1 MVRWTEARA
10 KPAPPLWSAP
20 TSGAS
25 RIATVIPRYSRPA
38 MARIWSDE
46 SKLAR
51 WLDVELAA
59 LEGWAEVG
67 AIPSEDVTEIRARA
81 TAPTAERV
89 AEIEQVT
96 DHDTAAFVDA
106 VAEQL
111 GPEGRWLHYGL
122 TSSDV
127 VDTALSLQIQDAGRL
142 ILEGVDRAFSAV
154 VDRAEEHR
162 HTVCVG
168 RSHGVH
174 AEPITFGWKL
184 AGWAFELDRTRGRL
198 QRALEANRV
207 GQLSGTVGTY
217 AQLEPEVERIACER
231 LGLEPDPLSTQVIAR
246 DRHAELLYALAL
258 TATSLERFAT
268 EIRHLA
274 RTEVREVE
282 EPFGKG
288 MKGSSAMPHKR
299 NPKVAERICGLARVV
314 RGTALVGLENVP
326 LWHERDISQSSA
338 ERVAIPDAF
347 VALDYMLDRFSWIVE
362 GLVVHPERMRR
373 NLDAGYGLVF
383 SHPLLLALIHA
394 GLARDEAYRLVQAHA
409 MRAWEEERDFEE
421 LVRADPQVS
430 GRVEVDAVFNLDA
443 ALRHTDT
450 IFDRLHALV
459 REEEP
464 VHA

>member
-1 MVRWTEARA
+1 
-10 KPAPPLWSAP
+10 
-20 TSGAS
+20 
-25 RIATVIPRYSRPA
+25 VIPRYSRPA
-38 MARIWSDE
+38 MARIWSEE
-46 SKLAR
+46 SKLAQ

-59 LEGWAEVG
+59 LEGWVEVG
-67 AIPSEDVTEIRARA
+67 AIPAGDVAEIRARA
-81 TAPTAERV
+81 KAPTPERV

-111 GPEGRWLHYGL
+111 GPEGRWFHYGL

-127 VDTALSLQIQDAGRL
+127 VDTALSLQIQDAGQL
-142 ILEGVDRAFSAV
+142 ILEGVDRALGAV
-154 VDRAEEHR
+154 VARAEEHR
-162 HTVCVG
+162 NTVCIG

-184 AGWAFELDRTRGRL
+184 AGWAFELDRARARL
-198 QRALEANRV
+198 VRALEANRI

-217 AQLEPEVERIACER
+217 AQVEPEVERIACER

-246 DRHAELLYALAL
+246 DRHAELLGALAL
-258 TATSLERFAT
+258 AATSLERFAT

-314 RGTALVGLENVP
+314 RANALVGLENMP

-338 ERVAIPDAF
+338 ERVVIPDSFLA
-347 VALDYMLDRFSWIVE
+347 VDYMLDRFSWIVE
-362 GLVVHPERMRR
+362 GLVVHPDRMRR
-373 NLDAGYGLVF
+373 NLDSSHGLVF
-383 SHPLLLALIHA
+383 SHRLLLALVDA
-394 GLARDEAYRLVQAHA
+394 GLARDEAYRLVQGHA
-409 MRAWEEERDFEE
+409 MRAWEEEREFGE
-421 LVRADPQVS
+421 LVRGDPEIA
-430 GRVEVDAVFNLDA
+430 GRVDIESVFDLDA
-443 ALRHTDT
+443 TLRHVDT
-450 IFDRLHALV
+450 VFERLQALV
-459 REEEP
+459 EKEEA

>member
-1 MVRWTEARA
+1 MT
-10 KPAPPLWSAP
+10 
-20 TSGAS
+20 
-25 RIATVIPRYSRPA
+25 
-38 MARIWSDE
+38 RIWSEE

-59 LEGWAEVG
+59 LDGWAEAGV
-67 AIPSEDVTEIRARA
+67 IPNEDVSKIRAQA
-81 TAPTAERV
+81 APPAPERV
-89 AEIEQVT
+89 AEIEQRT
-96 DHDTAAFVDA
+96 DHDTAAFVDV

-111 GPEGRWLHYGL
+111 GPEGRWVHYGL

-142 ILEGVDRAFSAV
+142 ILEGTDRAFSTV
-154 VDRAEEHR
+154 VTRAEEHR
-162 HTVCVG
+162 DTVCIG

-184 AGWAFELDRTRGRL
+184 AGWAFELDRARARVA
-198 QRALEANRV
+198 RALEANRV

-217 AQLEPEVERIACER
+217 AQIEPEVERIACER

-246 DRHAELLYALAL
+246 DRHAELLCALAL
-258 TATSLERFAT
+258 LATSLERFAT

-314 RGTALVGLENVP
+314 RANALVGLENVP

-338 ERVAIPDAF
+338 ERVVIPDAF
-347 VALDYMLDRFSWIVE
+347 LALDYMLDRFSWIVE
-362 GLVVHPERMRR
+362 GLVVYPERMRR
-373 NLDAGYGLVF
+373 NLEASHGLVF
-383 SHPLLLALIHA
+383 SHRLLLALVDS
-394 GLARDEAYRLVQAHA
+394 GLARDDAYRLVQAHA
-409 MRAWEEERDFEE
+409 MRAWEEETDFGE
-421 LVRADPQVS
+421 LVRRDPEIK
-430 GRVEVDAVFNLDA
+430 GRIDLDAVFDLDA
-443 ALRHTDT
+443 TLRHVDT
-450 IFDRLHALV
+450 IFDRLHALA
-459 REEEP
+459 RKEEP